1 MLGWPSLSVEV
12 TFSMK
17 SSSSLLSSM
26 LPRSKVERSARIG
39 YFKRVTNKE
48 RCCRGLIWGGLLGL
62 DFGVRGCLAM
72 QGMGFKECE
81 DWSSLVSAAFPPPT
95 AEASW
100 LRYGSARK
108 LSTFL
113 GFEVTCVCGIKVEA
127 VRGPRG
133 WAHRSLVCPTRPS
146 LISRGHHHGGT

>member
-1 MLGWPSLSVEV
+1 MITRKNNAFVAKIVNTRLTKVFMAIFALAER
-12 TFSMK
+12 
-17 SSSSLLSSM
+17 
-26 LPRSKVERSARIG
+26 LPISA
-39 YFKRVTNKE
+39 T
-48 RCCRGLIWGGLLGL
+48 L
-62 DFGVRGCLAM
+62 RGCLAM

-113 GFEVTCVCGIKVEA
+113 GFEVTFVCGIKVEA
-127 VRGPRG
+127 VCGPRG
-133 WAHRSLVCPTRPS
+133 WAHRSLIRPTRPS
-146 LISRGHHHGGT
+146 LISRDHHHGGA